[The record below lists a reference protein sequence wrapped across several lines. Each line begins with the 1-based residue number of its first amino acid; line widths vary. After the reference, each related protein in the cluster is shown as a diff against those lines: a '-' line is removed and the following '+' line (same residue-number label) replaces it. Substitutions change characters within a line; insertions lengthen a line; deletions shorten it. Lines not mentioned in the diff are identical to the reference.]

1 MNTLLKSILPHVAI
15 ANDHEKV
22 STLRMHFDLAGK
34 PQKIDVHPVVPAL
47 IADHHATSVDIATKQ
62 FIAAIHESI
71 TPTTIS
77 PHASVERLLL
87 DINKAL
93 NNVGGKCGRGC
104 GNKVIVSLDMY
115 DFLKEEYER
124 RPQTFSLNISES
136 VKEDEV
142 IVAYSNTTG
151 SIVDAGAFVAEYPNG
166 DVQLCFLP
174 HWDSYFDYLLL
185 D

>member
-1 MNTLLKSILPHVAI
+1 MNTLLKSILPHAAI

-34 PQKIDVHPVVPAL
+34 PMKIDVHPVAPAL
-47 IADHHATSVDIATKQ
+47 IADHNATTVDVATNQ
-62 FIAAIHESI
+62 FITAIHESI
-71 TPTTIS
+71 TPTAINLN
-77 PHASVERLLL
+77 ASADQLLL
-87 DINKAL
+87 DISKAT
-93 NNVGGKCGRGC
+93 NTVGGKCGRGC

-115 DFLKEEYER
+115 DFLKDEYER
-124 RPQTFSLNISES
+124 RAQLFSLIISES
-136 VKEDEV
+136 IKENEI

-166 DVQLCFLP
+166 DVQLCLLS
-174 HWDSYFDYLLL
+174 HWDSYFEYLLL